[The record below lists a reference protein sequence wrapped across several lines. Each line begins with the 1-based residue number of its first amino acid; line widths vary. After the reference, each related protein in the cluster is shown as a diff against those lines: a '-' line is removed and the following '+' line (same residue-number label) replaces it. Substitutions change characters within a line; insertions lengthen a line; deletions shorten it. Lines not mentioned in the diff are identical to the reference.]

1 MSQNTAPAAHSQRP
15 IEDILDFCV
24 ELSRRMITC
33 GANMERV
40 SLAVERICKTYALTD
55 MSLFLLS
62 TNVILSARDSSGFY
76 ASRQLTIPPAAS
88 HSSIICRFRLLR
100 SSVPGREEGPVAG
113 RPWRRVNQDRSAGLY
128 ADHVE
133 TDLYDHLRICGFP
146 LCGTPC
152 DTAEKAFYLLR
163 LSCDHPA
170 HSRRPVL
177 LHAPGNLRRKQRDG
191 HGQRLRLHILPCI
204 HELRLCSQFRGRPLY
219 PQI

>member
-33 GANMERV
+33 GANLERV
-40 SLAVERICKTYALTD
+40 SLAVEHICKTYALTD

-62 TNVILSARDSSGFY
+62 TNVILSARDCSGFY

-113 RPWRRVNQDRSAGLY
+113 RPRRSAHKDRPPGLY
-128 ADHVE
+128 AGNAK
-133 TDLYDHLRICGFP
+133 TDLYDCFRFCGFS
-146 LCGTPC
+146 LCGVPGHFT
-152 DTAEKAFYLLR
+152 EEAFNLLCI
-163 LSCDHPA
+163 SGDHPA
-170 HSRRPVL
+170 HPRKSVL
-177 LHAPGNLRRKQRDG
+177 LHAPGNLHRKQRDG
-191 HGQRLRLHILPCI
+191 HGKRLQLRILPRF
-204 HELRLCSQFRGRPLY
+204 HEFRVCSQFRGRPLHS
-219 PQI
+219 QV